1 MNELITNQK
10 TALWGIL
17 SSITLALGWKG
28 LLVLSWVS
36 LMALD
41 YLTGTFAAMKGG
53 CWSSRKAREGA
64 WHKVG
69 MIIVVAVA
77 IGTDLLIATVLAHLP
92 LVQLPFEYTGLICP
106 LIVVWYC
113 VTELGSIGEN
123 AVIMGAPV
131 PGWLLKILDASKRSL
146 DEVGEKIAGESE
158 KE

>member
-64 WHKVG
+64 WHKCG
-69 MIIVVAVA
+69 AIIVVMVSA
-77 IGTDLLIATVLAHLP
+77 ICDSCLGVICGNIPLLNIRWPNLLLP
-92 LVQLPFEYTGLICP
+92 LLLA
-106 LIVVWYC
+106 WYIL
-113 VTELGSIGEN
+113 TELGSILEN
-123 AVIMGAPV
+123 AIALGAKAPR
-131 PGWLLKILDASKRSL
+131 WLTAALETTLKAV
-146 DEVGEKIAGESE
+146 DELADKSNSGG
-158 KE
+158 

>member
-1 MNELITNQK
+1 MERINAWKAAVTAAIGCL
-10 TALWGIL
+10 TALWGWM
-17 SSITLALGWKG
+17 GWLIIG
-28 LLVLSWVS
+28 WIG

-41 YLTGTFAAMKGG
+41 YITGSVAAAKNGS
-53 CWSSRKAREGA
+53 WASNVAREGA

-69 MIIVVAVA
+69 MVIVVAVA
-77 IGTDLLIATVLAHLP
+77 IGTDLLIATVLEHLP

-131 PGWLLKILDASKRSL
+131 PGWLLKILDAGKRAV
-146 DEVGEKIAGESE
+146 DEAGEKLAGDSE